1 MEILMIL
8 YIIIECLKSNK
19 TEIAYMIFLK
29 AYQNYSGFD
38 AGLIIYS
45 GFDAGLIIYIRLV
58 LYNYISKYKNYF
70 YNLEYRIEIGHL
82 LLNFLLKINSEAEK
96 IIIYLSPIILR
107 VNFLAIYFSWL
118 N

>member
-29 AYQNYSGFD
+29 AYQN
-38 AGLIIYS
+38 YS